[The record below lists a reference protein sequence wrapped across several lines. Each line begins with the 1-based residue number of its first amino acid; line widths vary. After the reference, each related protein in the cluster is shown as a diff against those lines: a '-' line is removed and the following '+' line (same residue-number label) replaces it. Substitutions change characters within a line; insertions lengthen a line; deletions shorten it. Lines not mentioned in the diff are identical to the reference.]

1 MTESTETRKPAAAG
15 GEAAAKEADDEAEVE
30 DEFKYIQ
37 YIPKAGGRTDHGLDR
52 AIRQLYVP
60 RERPRVKPAS
70 PTKHGGFEQM
80 FIRKPGNRASQEFED
95 SVDQASANSFSVNG
109 QVPSE
114 DLNKRKEQLK
124 SYLYGEQI
132 HHCQKNHI
140 HSRGCAKEKE
150 FDIAELQTKAFK
162 FMVL

>member
-1 MTESTETRKPAAAG
+1 MSQYLNETKPKNTAPREYKAITSESADTKKPTVVGGGGVTKET
-15 GEAAAKEADDEAEVE
+15 DDEDKLE

-37 YIPKAGGRTDHGLDR
+37 YIPKAGGRADHGLDR

-60 RERPRVKPAS
+60 REHPRVKPAS

-95 SVDQASANSFSVNG
+95 SIDQASANSFSMNG

-114 DLNKRKEQLK
+114 DVNKR
-124 SYLYGEQI
+124 
-132 HHCQKNHI
+132 
-140 HSRGCAKEKE
+140 
-150 FDIAELQTKAFK
+150 
-162 FMVL
+162 